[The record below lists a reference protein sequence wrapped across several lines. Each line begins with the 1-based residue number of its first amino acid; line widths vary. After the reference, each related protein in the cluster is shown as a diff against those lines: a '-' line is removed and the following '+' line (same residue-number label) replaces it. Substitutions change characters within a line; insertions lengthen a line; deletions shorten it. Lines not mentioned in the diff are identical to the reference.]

1 MIASDETSVRVMRKT
16 QWEWVFVAAFAVL
29 QVIRPSRG
37 ADVVR
42 EVFGAIARGF
52 GCPTVGPPSAAMPI
66 YGKCVWPTMPTSLLC
81 RPVPGNRHRRR

>member
-1 MIASDETSVRVMRKT
+1 MIASDETSVRVKT

-66 YGKCVWPTMPTSLLC
+66 YGKCVWPICCAIRNTPSIAATRASPW
-81 RPVPGNRHRRR
+81 R